1 MELNIKPVSS
11 PGAKALKTYL
21 SWTVLSILALIITL
35 SCGSGAKEPATP
47 SLRELETSMVTEGVK
62 ILLNG
67 TAVQRD
73 SVVRSFYGIKNTDLL
88 VDHLNDPD
96 ENVSIGMVSALGY
109 IKDPKTADALNSK
122 LMTTEDYLMRET
134 IIFALGEIG
143 DTSSVNLL
151 TQIMLDDTADRNL
164 QLSLPLDLVKFAKG
178 DMTESV
184 AKTFDTVLT
193 NRKDDTELCSFVA
206 SAMVEILNEG
216 NHEMF
221 SKHLPMLKKMAAER
235 KAVAGEDL
243 IWTSL
248 ALAIERLEEFDSP
261 TS

>member
-1 MELNIKPVSS
+1 MELDIKPVSS
-11 PGAKALKTYL
+11 PGAVALKKYL
-21 SWTVLSILALIITL
+21 PWTVLSILALIITI
-35 SCGSGAKEPATP
+35 SCGSGAKEPPSP
-47 SLRELETSMVTEGVK
+47 SLRELETSMVNEGVK
-62 ILLNG
+62 ILHNG

-73 SVVRSFYGIKNTDLL
+73 SVVRSFYSIKNTDLL

-96 ENVSIGMVSALGY
+96 ENVAISMVSALGY

-143 DTSSVNLL
+143 DSSSVNLL

-178 DMTESV
+178 DMTANV
-184 AKTFDTVLT
+184 AQTFDTVLT
-193 NRKDDTELCSFVA
+193 RRKDDTELCSFVA
-206 SAMVEILNEG
+206 SAMVEILNED
-216 NHEMF
+216 NYVMF
-221 SKHLPMLKKMAAER
+221 SKHLAHLKTMAKER
-235 KAVAGEDL
+235 KSVAGEDL

-248 ALAIERLEEFDSP
+248 SLAIERLEEFDSP
-261 TS
+261 TI